1 MDAYDSDQPL
11 FCDDTG
17 EALNEAARKLVLS
30 ALAEDKRAE
39 VEGDGKTLG
48 AVLSSIPVV
57 DCAIGTWKYVQ
68 VQ

>member
-48 AVLSSIPVV
+48 AVLSF
-57 DCAIGTWKYVQ
+57 
-68 VQ
+68 